1 MKLLKLTQQTYKT
14 LMRILLLFIFLSLFT
29 LQIFPQ
35 YNPGARQI
43 SIANSDVALAND
55 VFTLFGNPAGLSQ
68 INWREVGIYY
78 SPAPFGLT
86 ELSNGYVAYHEPFS
100 FGSLAIGGMTYGFD
114 LYRESKVLLGY
125 SYNYDNDFF
134 IGLAVNYHTFSIKNY
149 GNTGVFY
156 FNVGGLVYIIE
167 GLRWGFLVDNIN
179 RATVADTDDQI
190 PMILSTG
197 FSFDILENLSL
208 NFSLEKDI
216 RYNPSIQFGIDYNI
230 IQYISLRLGTSNEP
244 SRFTAGV
251 GINYSI
257 ISLDYA
263 FFTHPDLG
271 LTHQAG
277 IILSFGKE
285 GSRSEAIRK
294 YLNSN

>member
-1 MKLLKLTQQTYKT
+1 M
-14 LMRILLLFIFLSLFT
+14 FFT

-43 SIANSDVALAND
+43 SLANSDVALAND
-55 VFTLFGNPAGLSQ
+55 VFTLFNNPAGLAQ
-68 INWREVGIYY
+68 LNWREVGIYY

-100 FGSLAIGGMTYGFD
+100 FGSIAIGGMTYGFD
-114 LYRESKVLLGY
+114 LYRESKILFGY
-125 SYNYDNDFF
+125 SYNYQNKFF
-134 IGLAVNYHTFSIKNY
+134 LGLALNYHTFSIKNY
-149 GNTGVFY
+149 GNTGAFY
-156 FNVGGLVYIIE
+156 INVGGLVYLLDE
-167 GLRWGFLVDNIN
+167 LRWGFLVTNLN
-179 RATVADTDDQI
+179 RASIGNTDDQI
-190 PMILSTG
+190 PMVLNTGLSLDVLQN
-197 FSFDILENLSL
+197 FSF

-216 RYNPSIQFGIDYNI
+216 RNNPSVQFGIDYDI
-230 IQYISLRLGTSNEP
+230 IEYISLRMGASNEP

-251 GINYSI
+251 GINYSF

-277 IILSFGKE
+277 IILSFNKE
-285 GSRSEAIRK
+285 GSRSSAIKNYFNYNR
-294 YLNSN
+294 